1 MADDLHLLG
10 YRYSVYTRI
19 VRMALIEM
27 SLEAS
32 YAEVDPFAATPDPT
46 LARYSPFDHV
56 PVLRDGDFVLTETAA
71 ILRYLNAVGPGLSLV
86 PTPAKPLARMAQ
98 VIGIVDAY
106 AYRPMVRKVF
116 SAAVFGPFEGRPVDP
131 GLLAE
136 GLKEARAPLR
146 ALDAIAAEGHQLD
159 GNDITLADLHL
170 APMMAY
176 FVMPDAGAEALRDHP
191 ALSRWWDAVA
201 DRPSLLQTDPFAP
214 A

>member
-19 VRMALIEM
+19 LRMALIEM

-32 YAEVDPFAATPDPT
+32 YTEVDPFAATPDPV
-46 LARYSPFDHV
+46 LAQYSPFDHV

-86 PTPAKPLARMAQ
+86 PTSPKALARMAQ
-98 VIGIVDAY
+98 VTGIVDAY

-116 SAAVFGPFEGRPVDP
+116 SGAVFGPFEGREADPALVD
-131 GLLAE
+131 E
-136 GLKEARAPLR
+136 GLHEAKAPLR
-146 ALDAIAAEGHQLD
+146 ALDTIADEGHQLD
-159 GNDITLADLHL
+159 GTDITLADLHL

-176 FVMPDAGAEALRDHP
+176 FVMAEPGAELLRDYP
-191 ALSRWWDAVA
+191 ALARWWEAVE
-201 DRPSLLQTDPFAP
+201 DRPSLLQTDPFKAS
-214 A
+214 